1 LLIRHPGVTVKYAP
15 FLIKNLLRNRRRA
28 ILTVSSIAAS
38 LFVFSALMSAPA
50 VVRRILA
57 QESSSLR
64 IVTHNK
70 AGIFYSLPANYKRRI
85 AMTPHVIAVSGE
97 DIFGGVYRDP
107 AEQLP
112 AVAVDPDAIDDMW
125 PEWMV
130 SRATLADFLKSRS
143 ACLIGRHTARRYGW
157 RVGDR
162 IVIKGLIMPIQV
174 TLDIVGVLPGS
185 GAPEDAIVFRL
196 DYLDDLM
203 GHPNRINFFWVK
215 VDSSESIP
223 IVIGAL
229 DEMFENSIASTESES
244 EISFI
249 GQFLAAYR
257 SFLKLSEILGV
268 IVIVSMG
275 LVAANTAAM
284 SIRERRRE
292 VAVIRS
298 MGFTS
303 NAVLA
308 MLLGESVILST
319 VGGLIGCVTA
329 YLVLKF
335 GLPAFNINTIPMLPR
350 LIVYGTGAAA
360 TMGIVCAII
369 PALST
374 ARGNIVESLRKI

>member
-1 LLIRHPGVTVKYAP
+1 M
-15 FLIKNLLRNRRRA
+15 
-28 ILTVSSIAAS
+28 SSIAAS

-70 AGIFYSLPANYKRRI
+70 AGIFYSLPATYKRRI
-85 AMTPHVIAVSGE
+85 AMTPHVLAVSGE

-112 AVAVDPDAIDDMW
+112 AVAVDADAIADMW
-125 PEWMV
+125 PEWKV
-130 SRATLADFLKSRS
+130 SRETLAQFVKARS

-157 RVGDR
+157 RLGDR

-174 TLDIVGVLPGS
+174 TLDIVGVLPGNS
-185 GAPEDAIVFRL
+185 APEDAIVFRL
-196 DYLDDLM
+196 DYLDELM
-203 GHPNRINFFWVK
+203 GNPNRINFFWVK
-215 VDSSESIP
+215 VDSSEAIP

-229 DEMFENSIASTESES
+229 DEMFENSTASTESES

-257 SFLKLSEILGV
+257 SFLKLSEILGL

-292 VAVIRS
+292 VAVMRS

-303 NAVLA
+303 NALLA
-308 MLLGESVILST
+308 MLLGESVVLST
-319 VGGLIGCVTA
+319 VGGLVGCATA

-335 GLPAFNINTIPMLPR
+335 GLPAFNVNTIPMLPR
-350 LIVYGTGAAA
+350 LIVYGTAVAA
-360 TMGIVCAII
+360 TMGIVCAMI

-374 ARGNIVESLRKI
+374 ARGNIVESLRKVG

>member
-1 LLIRHPGVTVKYAP
+1 VKYAP

-28 ILTVSSIAAS
+28 MLTISSIAAS

-70 AGIFYSLPANYKRRI
+70 AGVFYTLPANYKRRI
-85 AMTPHVIAVSGE
+85 AMTPHVLAVSGE

-125 PEWMV
+125 PEWSV
-130 SRATLADFLKSRS
+130 PRETLAEFLKSHT
-143 ACLIGRHTARRYGW
+143 ACLIGRHTARRFGW
-157 RVGDR
+157 RPADR
-162 IVIKGLIMPIQV
+162 IVLKGLIMPIQV
-174 TLDIVGVLPGS
+174 TLDIVGVLDRR
-185 GAPEDAIVFRL
+185 APDDMIVFRL
-196 DYLDDLM
+196 DYLDELM
-203 GHPNRINFFWVK
+203 GHPHRVNFFWVK

-223 IVIGAL
+223 VVIGAL
-229 DEMFENSIASTESES
+229 DEMFENSTATTESES
-244 EISFI
+244 EVSFI

-257 SFLKLSEILGV
+257 SFLKLSEILGL

-284 SIRERRRE
+284 SIRERGRE
-292 VAVIRS
+292 VAVMRS
-298 MGFTS
+298 MGFSS
-303 NAVLA
+303 NTMLA
-308 MLLGESVILST
+308 MMLGESIILST
-319 VGGLIGCVTA
+319 VGGLIGCATA

-350 LIVYGTGAAA
+350 LIFYGTGVAAA
-360 TMGIVCAII
+360 MGIVCAII

-374 ARGNIVESLRKI
+374 AHGNIVESLRKVG

>member
-1 LLIRHPGVTVKYAP
+1 VKYAP
-15 FLIKNLLRNRRRA
+15 FLLKNLLRNRRRA
-28 ILTVSSIAAS
+28 MLTVSSIAAS
-38 LFVFSALMSAPA
+38 LFVFSALMSAPTVIRA
-50 VVRRILA
+50 ILA

-64 IVTHNK
+64 IVTQNK
-70 AGIFYSLPANYKRRI
+70 AGIFYSLPATYKRRI
-85 AMTPHVIAVSGE
+85 AMTPHVLAVSGE
-97 DIFGGVYRDP
+97 DIFGGVYRNP
-107 AEQLP
+107 TEQLP
-112 AVAVDPDAIDDMW
+112 AVAIDPDAIEDMW
-125 PEWMV
+125 PEWKV
-130 SRATLADFLKSRS
+130 SRETLAEFLKSRS
-143 ACLIGRHTARRYGW
+143 ACLIGKHTARRYGW
-157 RVGDR
+157 RLGDR

-174 TLDIVGVLPGS
+174 TLDIVGVLAGR
-185 GAPEDAIVFRL
+185 GAPDDAIIFRL
-196 DYLDDLM
+196 DYLDELM
-203 GHPNRINFFWVK
+203 GHTNRVNFFWVK
-215 VDSSESIP
+215 VDGSESIP

-229 DEMFENSIASTESES
+229 DEMFENSTASTESES

-249 GQFLAAYR
+249 GQFLAGYR
-257 SFLKLSEILGV
+257 SFLQLSEILGL

-292 VAVIRS
+292 VAVMRS

-303 NAVLA
+303 NALLA

-319 VGGLIGCVTA
+319 VGGLIGCATA

-335 GLPAFNINTIPMLPR
+335 GLPAFNLNTIPMLPR

-374 ARGNIVESLRKI
+374 ARGNIVESLRKVG

>member
-1 LLIRHPGVTVKYAP
+1 MKYAP

-28 ILTVSSIAAS
+28 MLTMSSIAAS
-38 LFVFSALMSAPA
+38 LFIFSALMSAPA

-64 IVTHNK
+64 VVTHNK
-70 AGIFYSLPANYKRRI
+70 AGIFYSLPATYKRRI
-85 AMTPHVIAVSGE
+85 AMTPHVLAVSGE
-97 DIFGGVYRDP
+97 DIFGGIYRDP
-107 AEQLP
+107 SEQLP
-112 AVAVDPDAIDDMW
+112 AVAVDPEAIDDMW
-125 PEWMV
+125 PEWKVPRETM
-130 SRATLADFLKSRS
+130 ADFLKSRT

-157 RVGDR
+157 RLGDR
-162 IVIKGLIMPIQV
+162 IVIKGLIMPVQV
-174 TLDIVGVLPGS
+174 TLDIVGVLPGAN
-185 GAPEDAIVFRL
+185 APEDAIIFRL

-203 GHPNRINFFWVK
+203 GHPNQVNFFWVR
-215 VDSSESIP
+215 VDGSESIP
-223 IVIGAL
+223 MVIGAL

-257 SFLKLSEILGV
+257 AFLKLSEILGL

-284 SIRERRRE
+284 SIRERARE
-292 VAVIRS
+292 VAVMRS

-303 NAVLA
+303 NALLA

-319 VGGLIGCVTA
+319 LGGLIGCGTA

-350 LIVYGTGAAA
+350 LIVYGTVLSAV
-360 TMGIVCAII
+360 MGIVCGII
-369 PALST
+369 PAFST
-374 ARGNIVESLRKI
+374 AHSNIVESLRKVG

>member
-1 LLIRHPGVTVKYAP
+1 VKYAS

-28 ILTVSSIAAS
+28 MLTISSIAAS
-38 LFVFSALMSAPA
+38 LFVFSALMSAPT
-50 VVRRILA
+50 VIRQILA
-57 QESSSLR
+57 QESLSLR

-70 AGIFYSLPANYKRRI
+70 AGIFYSLPATYKRRI
-85 AMTPHVIAVSGE
+85 AMTPHVLAVSGE

-112 AVAVDPDAIDDMW
+112 AVAVDPTGVEDMW
-125 PEWMV
+125 PEWKV
-130 SRATLADFLKSRS
+130 SHDTLAEFLKSRS

-157 RVGDR
+157 RLGDR
-162 IVIKGLIMPIQV
+162 IVLKGLIMPIQV
-174 TLDIVGVLPGS
+174 TLDIVGVLPGHS
-185 GAPEDAIVFRL
+185 APDDAIIFRL
-196 DYLDDLM
+196 DYLDELM
-203 GHPNRINFFWVK
+203 GHPNRVNFFWVK
-215 VDSSESIP
+215 VDGSESIP
-223 IVIGAL
+223 VVIGAL

-249 GQFLAAYR
+249 GQFLAGYR
-257 SFLKLSEILGV
+257 SFLKLSEILGL

-284 SIRERRRE
+284 SVRERRRE
-292 VAVIRS
+292 VAVMRS
-298 MGFTS
+298 IGFTS
-303 NAVLA
+303 NALLA

-319 VGGLIGCVTA
+319 IGGLVGCATA

-350 LIVYGTGAAA
+350 LIVYGTGVAA

-369 PALST
+369 PAFST
-374 ARGNIVESLRKI
+374 ARGNIVESLRGVG

>member
-1 LLIRHPGVTVKYAP
+1 M
-15 FLIKNLLRNRRRA
+15 
-28 ILTVSSIAAS
+28 LTMSSIAAS
-38 LFVFSALMSAPA
+38 LFIFSALMSAPA

-64 IVTHNK
+64 VVTHNK
-70 AGIFYSLPANYKRRI
+70 AGIFYSLPATYKRRI
-85 AMTPHVIAVSGE
+85 AMTPHVLAVSGE

-107 AEQLP
+107 SEQLP

-125 PEWMV
+125 PEWRVPRETM
-130 SRATLADFLKSRS
+130 AEFLKSRT

-157 RVGDR
+157 RLGDR
-162 IVIKGLIMPIQV
+162 IVIKGLIMPVQV
-174 TLDIVGVLPGS
+174 TLDIVGVLPGAN
-185 GAPEDAIVFRL
+185 APEDAIIFRL

-203 GHPNRINFFWVK
+203 GHPNRVNFFWVK
-215 VDSSESIP
+215 VDGSESIP

-257 SFLKLSEILGV
+257 SFLKLSEILGL

-284 SIRERRRE
+284 SIRERARE
-292 VAVIRS
+292 VAVMRS

-303 NAVLA
+303 NALLT

-319 VGGLIGCVTA
+319 MGGLIGCGTA

-335 GLPAFNINTIPMLPR
+335 GLPAFNVNTIPMLPR
-350 LIVYGTGAAA
+350 LIVYGTGLSAL
-360 TMGIVCAII
+360 MGIVCGII
-369 PALST
+369 PAFST
-374 ARGNIVESLRKI
+374 SHSNIVESLRKVG